1 MACGA
6 TGWLAGRMLEAAVS
20 RQREFL
26 ADARAVQFTASSD
39 GLRGMLRKAMAE
51 RASRN
56 GPQGLAASRS
66 LHPSVQ
72 HMLFV
77 EPLAETRMLVATRR
91 WPGVCAEFTGAACRR
106 WSRRRTAAP

>member
-66 LHPSVQ
+66 LHHRFS
-72 HMLFV
+72 
-77 EPLAETRMLVATRR
+77 TCCSSNR
-91 WPGVCAEFTGAACRR
+91 WPKREC
-106 WSRRRTAAP
+106 S